1 MYVVAIY
8 IIMFT
13 VDIEKFLLL
22 KYLLYIVLYT
32 KACKRNIHFS
42 YYILFS
48 TLSSITVLNAG
59 KKCFDIYLFFLFN
72 LSIIYAPNGFDIDF
86 LVDVLN

>member
-59 KKCFDIYLFFLFN
+59 KNVLTYIYFSFL
-72 LSIIYAPNGFDIDF
+72 ICP
-86 LVDVLN
+86 